1 MTRAL
6 LSAAIVVVV
15 LLGVAG
21 MAWGWR
27 NRGRRQADLPGLPP
41 APDRLGEPLVA
52 DVEGTYVATTSASDW
67 LDRIVVHGLGVRSAA
82 HLTVARP
89 GVLVDRDGAPDV
101 FVPADR
107 LTGVQLA
114 KGMAGTVV
122 EADGLVVVTWRHGE
136 RQLATG
142 FRPRYAADRDAVVT
156 AVEQLLV
163 PEAS

>member
-1 MTRAL
+1 
-6 LSAAIVVVV
+6 
-15 LLGVAG
+15 
-21 MAWGWR
+21 
-27 NRGRRQADLPGLPP
+27 
-41 APDRLGEPLVA
+41 
-52 DVEGTYVATTSASDW
+52 
-67 LDRIVVHGLGVRSAA
+67 VRSAA

-89 GVLVDRDGAPDV
+89 GVLVDREGAPDV
-101 FVPADR
+101 FLPADR

-142 FRPRYAADRDAVVT
+142 FRPRYAADRDAVLA
-156 AVEQLLV
+156 AVGRLLV